1 MKETQKKFLGATL
14 AASSVLGIVAP
25 SMTAMATTIDD
36 EANATV
42 DQLRSVIN
50 EYSVKLEKNPNFAN
64 YHRVKY
70 AAERLAKY
78 DQNESN
84 NVIETISRYDKEV
97 FTPEIVKVVDKM
109 DGFAQSKKMQMF
121 DDLLNEDIPNLAKV
135 DSESADYLKSRID
148 IWGKAV
154 VFEIDLNY
162 SRATDSIMK
171 VKELRESKKF
181 DEAEDQVKTAKNE
194 IKNIKTYD
202 INGAYLEAKLKI
214 EEDKLNSDIEN
225 STLRVKSAEA
235 INARETKIVFN
246 KELDEDSA
254 ENEDNYTIY
263 IGKDDTKRKEFS
275 ANLQDDKKTVILQF
289 YNRDNDDKDEDL
301 TDEYYL
307 ENGQSYKVEVKN
319 VLDVN
324 GKKAESYTGNFQV
337 FNDDQAPKLLNTE
350 YKGSTIKFTF
360 DEPLNEKDIPT
371 VKIDSTTLS
380 SKEKNY
386 TFAKDAGEYTLSV
399 SLKDAPDKVKDY
411 GKHTVKLSGV
421 TDCAGNSADMFRTE
435 YDADE
440 DNEKPEVEE
449 IKAESENSFRIKFS
463 TDIDDLDIDNL
474 EIKKGSHKF
483 TSDEFEDDP
492 IEKIEDKD
500 YTYEITLKND
510 TSSDNPLYDDDED
523 SVDLNVKVKDYKGTN
538 DVMGDD
544 YSKKITLNKDREAPE
559 VKSDDL
565 NRVQTIDGKDYLVVL
580 FNKDLSLEKNDTK
593 YEKIN
598 VVKDGI
604 KKDVKDAWVDKDK
617 KNKLIIKLDDNK
629 NLGTGKY
636 KITLEKGV
644 VKDKSGN
651 KNEAQTTTLNYSND
665 NSDAFTIKTNA
676 VSVNENVEKWS
687 GDKNV
692 IRIQFKEIKSDS
704 DKNIKMSDSALDL
717 GNYKINGVK
726 LDNESYDGTSIAFT
740 SENDKDE
747 VEIRLTKGNID
758 SDDDDNDLVL
768 SQDIKADDGR
778 YLVNNKKNKD
788 KDNKEEIE
796 DNKDYKVQIKLLD
809 DTAPEID
816 KAEFV
821 KEKSDD
827 RSTKIIKV
835 TFTEAVTS
843 NGKAKND
850 FKVKVGGDKV
860 DIASVTEGEDDDT
873 LIIKLDKTI
882 NINTSGRVTV
892 EITEDKD
899 DNNGDVSITDRS
911 DLGNKAEATDDPIK
925 VKDTVVEGTYTKV
938 PQVTVKYGDNKS
950 KDISGDASNSLLT
963 NSATLRLSKNTDNID
978 NSKVV
983 LKSVKKNDA
992 GKKEETVV
1000 AEGKELRDTLV
1011 SSNGYKLDSN
1021 GDYVLTVEDT
1031 YGNKTVANVTIDA
1044 VKPVVVL
1051 KDKSGTEIKTTT
1063 PDVYEVPAPIT
1074 LTSIDKDID
1083 SAKLVKDDGKEVAV
1097 DLTKGH
1103 ELTEVGVYKLVVTD
1117 KAGNV
1122 TTVTVTIK

>member
-1 MKETQKKFLGATL
+1 MKETQKKFLGAAL

-64 YHRVKY
+64 YQRVKY

-84 NVIETISRYDKEV
+84 NVIETISRYDKQV

-121 DDLLNEDIPNLAKV
+121 DDLLNEDIPSLAKV

-154 VFEIDLNY
+154 VFEVDSNY

-235 INARETKIVFN
+235 INAREIKVVFN

-263 IGKDDTKRKEFS
+263 IGNDDTKRKEFN
-275 ANLQDDKKTVILQF
+275 AELQDDNKTVILQF
-289 YNRDNDDKDEDL
+289 YNRDDDEEDNDL

-324 GKKAESYTGNFQV
+324 GKKTDSYETGFKV
-337 FNDDQAPKLLNTE
+337 FNDKEAPKLLNTE

-523 SVDLNVKVKDYKGTN
+523 SVELNVKVKDYKGTN

-544 YSKKITLNKDREAPE
+544 YSKKITLNKDKDNPHI
-559 VKSDDL
+559 KSDDL
-565 NRVQTIDGKDYLVVL
+565 NRVQTIDKEDYLAL
-580 FNKDLSLEKNDTK
+580 IFSEDLSLEKKDTDYK
-593 YEKIN
+593 KIS

-604 KKDVKDAWVDKDK
+604 KKDVTDAWVDKDK

-651 KNEAQTTTLNYSND
+651 KNDAQTTTLNYSND
-665 NSDAFTIKTNA
+665 NSDAFTIKGKPLLNGDITD
-676 VSVNENVEKWS
+676 WS

-692 IRIQFKEIKSDS
+692 IRIDFG
-704 DKNIKMSDSALDL
+704 IKMGDSALDL
-717 GNYKINGVK
+717 ENYKINGVK

-747 VEIRLTKGNID
+747 VEIRLAKGNID

-778 YLVNNKKNKD
+778 YLVNNKNGEPED
-788 KDNKEEIE
+788 K
-796 DNKDYKVQIKLLD
+796 KDYKKQIKLLD

-835 TFTEAVTS
+835 TFTEDVTS

-1031 YGNKTVANVTIDA
+1031 YGNKTVANVTIDT
-1044 VKPVVVL
+1044 VKPVIVL
-1051 KDKSGTEIKTTT
+1051 KDATGTEIKTTT